1 MRDYP
6 FDIEKIE
13 LDKVG
18 LDKLELKNQESAA
31 SHIVSYLVSSN
42 APISVETNGSGDKY
56 AQGSEDKC
64 TPKDTDEIIQEI
76 AQFLITHQK
85 EVEIV
90 IHIHGYNTG
99 QNDFKEW
106 TTKIYKY
113 IVEDKF
119 ISQKTI
125 VFIGYRWPSESIALK
140 ADEDSQSF
148 LGNVFKAIKSLPIFF
163 RTVLDSSIRGI
174 IASFTL
180 LLIFLIPF
188 TGTALLLDNP
198 NFLVSLLVFITA
210 FFTFFFGFVVSAI
223 LLRST
228 IYFRDSYRAVNYGV
242 PDLVELIRQLDNAIV
257 EQSDGDT
264 RAEKKANLSN
274 SLSANNSRIKLSFMG
289 HSMGAFVTTNVI
301 RILSDVF
308 DENSIQTQR
317 TPENQPSL
325 SIGNAFSL
333 GRLVL
338 ASPDIP
344 IETIMP
350 ERSNVLRSS
359 IRRFEES
366 YLFSNQG
373 DYMLRVAST
382 AANYLSFP
390 ADTYDRGFRLGNV
403 VVRDYLESYD
413 SYSLNSK
420 LLKQDS
426 DAPKITFGIANQNRK
441 DGSINQNPNSAMECI
456 CIVSDNKCKPLEE
469 LRSKNT
475 PVTQKLAVAGLF
487 TYFDCTNYRDVTND
501 NSNVEPILTRG
512 LDKEILSFWDN
523 FFLIFDNLFFRRN
536 VHGGYFDGK
545 LSQKMLYRLA
555 FLGFKS
561 MLISLEDEPD
571 CQELID
577 KLETQISP
585 KLIEESLKSETVEPD
600 AEKLTKLL
608 SVLSQKCNNTGIK
621 VFLAP
626 ERYQVDILGKE
637 RDRKDY

>member
-6 FDIEKIE
+6 FDIEK
-13 LDKVG
+13 
-18 LDKLELKNQESAA
+18 LEIDNQDSKK
-31 SHIVSYLVSSN
+31 SHIVSYLVASN
-42 APISVETNGSGDKY
+42 APISVETNSSGDNY
-56 AQGSEDKC
+56 APGSEDKS
-64 TPKDTDEIIQEI
+64 TPKETDEIIQEI
-76 AQFLITHQK
+76 AQFLITHQ
-85 EVEIV
+85 EEAEIV

-99 QNDFKEW
+99 KDEFKEW

-113 IVEDKF
+113 IVVDKF

-125 VFIGYRWPSESIALK
+125 VFIGYRWPSESVALK
-140 ADEDSQSF
+140 ADGDSQSF
-148 LGNVFKAIKSLPIFF
+148 LTNFLTAIKSLPIFF
-163 RTVLDSSIRGI
+163 RTIWDSSIRGI

-180 LLIFLIPF
+180 LLIFIIPF
-188 TGTALLLDNP
+188 TGTALLFNSP
-198 NFLVSLLVFITA
+198 NLLVSLLVFITA
-210 FFTFFFGFVVSAI
+210 FFTFLFGLVVSAI
-223 LLRST
+223 LFRST

-242 PDLVELIRQLDNAIV
+242 PDLVELIRQIDNAIV
-257 EQSDGDT
+257 EQSAGET
-264 RAEKKANLSN
+264 RAEKKENLSN
-274 SLSANNSRIKLSFMG
+274 RLSANNSRIKLSFIG

-308 DENSIQTQR
+308 DENSIQTKR
-317 TPENQPSL
+317 TPEKQPSL
-325 SIGNAFSL
+325 AIGNAFSL

-373 DYMLRVAST
+373 DFMLRVAST

-390 ADTYDRGFRLGNV
+390 ANTYDRGFRLGNV
-403 VVRDYLESYD
+403 VVDDYND
-413 SYSLNSK
+413 IFDKTSLNLK
-420 LLKQDS
+420 LLHQDS
-426 DAPKITFGIANQNRK
+426 DVPKVTFGIANQNPI
-441 DGSINQNPNSAMECI
+441 DGSINQNPNSAMKCI

-469 LRSKNT
+469 LRSKNST
-475 PVTQKLAVAGLF
+475 VTQKLAVAGLF
-487 TYFDCTNYRDVTND
+487 TYFDCTNYFDCTDYRDIDITKKRPD
-501 NSNVEPILTRG
+501 VEKAILTRA
-512 LDKEILSFWDN
+512 LNKKVLTFWDN
-523 FFLIFDNLFFRRN
+523 LFLIFDNLFFDRN

-561 MLISLEDEPD
+561 MLMTLEDEPD
-571 CQELID
+571 YQELVD

-585 KLIEESLKSETVEPD
+585 KVIQESLKSETLEPN

-608 SVLSQKCNNTGIK
+608 SVLSQKCNSTGIK

-626 ERYQVDILGKE
+626 ERYQVDILGKQ
-637 RDRKDY
+637 RDRSDY

>member
-6 FDIEKIE
+6 FDIEK
-13 LDKVG
+13 
-18 LDKLELKNQESAA
+18 LEIDNQDYQK

-42 APISVETNGSGDKY
+42 APISVETNSSADENVQDNQDK
-56 AQGSEDKC
+56 DKKN
-64 TPKDTDEIIQEI
+64 PNKTDEKIKEI
-76 AQFLITHQK
+76 AQFLIAHQS
-85 EVEIV
+85 EAEIV

-99 QNDFKEW
+99 KDEFKGWVND
-106 TTKIYKY
+106 IYTY

-125 VFIGYRWPSESIALK
+125 VFIGYRWTSESVALN

-148 LGNVFKAIKSLPIFF
+148 LKNLFTSITSLPIFF
-163 RTVLDSSIRGI
+163 RTILDSSFLGVIV
-174 IASFTL
+174 SFTL
-180 LLIFLIPF
+180 LLLFLIPF
-188 TGTALLLDNP
+188 TGTALLLNNP

-242 PDLVELIRQLDNAIV
+242 PDLVELIRQIDNAIV
-257 EQSDGDT
+257 EQSPGET
-264 RAEKKANLSN
+264 REKKKENLFN
-274 SLSANNSRIKLSFMG
+274 SLSTNNSRIKLSFIG

-308 DENSIQTQR
+308 DENSIQTQQ
-317 TPENQPSL
+317 TPETQPSPA
-325 SIGNAFSL
+325 IGNAFSL

-390 ADTYDRGFRLGNV
+390 ANTYDRGFRLGNV
-403 VVRDYLESYD
+403 VVRDYHKNDHIS
-413 SYSLNSK
+413 SLNSK
-420 LLKQDS
+420 KVNQNS
-426 DAPKITFGIANQNRK
+426 DTSTVTFGIANQNPN
-441 DGSINQNPNSAMECI
+441 DGSIYKDQNSAMDCI

-475 PVTQKLAVAGLF
+475 PVIKKLAVAELF
-487 TYFDCTNYRDVTND
+487 TYFDCTNYRDMTDYRDKKKN
-501 NSNVEPILTRG
+501 NPNVEPLLTRG
-512 LDKEILSFWDN
+512 LNKEVLTFWDN
-523 FFLIFDNLFFRRN
+523 FVLILDNLFSGRN
-536 VHGGYFDGK
+536 VHGGYFDGE

-561 MLISLEDEPD
+561 MLFTLEDEPEY
-571 CQELID
+571 QELVG

-585 KLIEESLKSETVEPD
+585 ELIQESLKNKTTEPD

-608 SVLSQKCNNTGIK
+608 GVLSQKCNNTGIK
-621 VFLAP
+621 AFVAP
-626 ERYQVDILGKE
+626 ERYKVDILGEK
-637 RDRKDY
+637 RDRSEY